1 MENCFKIRTWITLY
15 DMINGTLDGRKD
27 PSQIP
32 TLGDQIIAGVPREKI
47 LLNPKETQKENLS
60 DVYMICSTYSTLNKV
75 SPPICIVSTSN
86 HKKFEAML

>member
-1 MENCFKIRTWITLY
+1 
-15 DMINGTLDGRKD
+15 MINGTLDGRKD

-32 TLGDQIIAGVPREKI
+32 TLGDQIIAGVPRGKM

>member
-1 MENCFKIRTWITLY
+1 
-15 DMINGTLDGRKD
+15 MISGSLDGRKN

-32 TLGDQIIAGVPREKI
+32 TLGDQIIAGVPREKM

-60 DVYMICSTYSTLNKV
+60 DVYMICSTYTTLNKV

>member
-1 MENCFKIRTWITLY
+1 
-15 DMINGTLDGRKD
+15 MINGTLDGRKD

-32 TLGDQIIAGVPREKI
+32 TLGDQIIAGVPREKM
-47 LLNPKETQKENLS
+47 LLNPKETQKEKLS

-86 HKKFEAML
+86 QKKFEAML

>member
-1 MENCFKIRTWITLY
+1 
-15 DMINGTLDGRKD
+15 MINGTLDGRKD

-32 TLGDQIIAGVPREKI
+32 TLGDQIIAGVPREKM
-47 LLNPKETQKENLS
+47 LLNPKETQKEKLS

>member
-1 MENCFKIRTWITLY
+1 
-15 DMINGTLDGRKD
+15 MISRSLDGRKD

-32 TLGDQIIAGVPREKI
+32 TLGDQITAGVPREKKR
-47 LLNPKETQKENLS
+47 LLNPKETQKGKFS

>member
-1 MENCFKIRTWITLY
+1 
-15 DMINGTLDGRKD
+15 MINGSLDGRKD

-32 TLGDQIIAGVPREKI
+32 TLGDQIIAGVPREKM

>member
-1 MENCFKIRTWITLY
+1 
-15 DMINGTLDGRKD
+15 MINGTLDGRKD

-32 TLGDQIIAGVPREKI
+32 TLGDQIVAGVPREKM
-47 LLNPKETQKENLS
+47 LLNPKETQKEKLS

-86 HKKFEAML
+86 QKKFEAML

>member
-1 MENCFKIRTWITLY
+1 
-15 DMINGTLDGRKD
+15 MINGSLDGRKD

-32 TLGDQIIAGVPREKI
+32 TLGDQIIAGVPREKM

-60 DVYMICSTYSTLNKV
+60 DVYMICITYSTLNKV
-75 SPPICIVSTSN
+75 SPPICVVSTSN

>member
-1 MENCFKIRTWITLY
+1 
-15 DMINGTLDGRKD
+15 MINGTLDGRKD

>member
-15 DMINGTLDGRKD
+15 DMINGSLDGT
-27 PSQIP
+27 
-32 TLGDQIIAGVPREKI
+32 TLGDQIIAGVPRGKM
-47 LLNPKETQKENLS
+47 LLNPKETQKEKLS
-60 DVYMICSTYSTLNKV
+60 DVYMICITYSTLNKV

>member
-1 MENCFKIRTWITLY
+1 
-15 DMINGTLDGRKD
+15 MISGSLHGRKN

-32 TLGDQIIAGVPREKI
+32 TLGDQIIAGVPREKM
-47 LLNPKETQKENLS
+47 LLNPKETQKEKLS

>member
-15 DMINGTLDGRKD
+15 DMINGSLDGRKD

-32 TLGDQIIAGVPREKI
+32 TLGDQIIAGVPREKM
-47 LLNPKETQKENLS
+47 LLNPKETQKEKLS
-60 DVYMICSTYSTLNKV
+60 DVYMICSTYSTLNKA

>member
-1 MENCFKIRTWITLY
+1 
-15 DMINGTLDGRKD
+15 MINGTLDGRKD

-32 TLGDQIIAGVPREKI
+32 TLGDQIIAGVPREKM
-47 LLNPKETQKENLS
+47 LLNPKERQKENLS

>member
-1 MENCFKIRTWITLY
+1 
-15 DMINGTLDGRKD
+15 MINGTLDGRKD

-32 TLGDQIIAGVPREKI
+32 TLGDQIIAGVPREKM

-75 SPPICIVSTSN
+75 SPPICVVSTSN

>member
-1 MENCFKIRTWITLY
+1 
-15 DMINGTLDGRKD
+15 MISGSLDGRKN
-27 PSQIP
+27 PSLIP
-32 TLGDQIIAGVPREKI
+32 TLGDQIIAGVPREKM
-47 LLNPKETQKENLS
+47 LLNPKETQKEKLS

>member
-1 MENCFKIRTWITLY
+1 
-15 DMINGTLDGRKD
+15 MISGSLDGRKN

-32 TLGDQIIAGVPREKI
+32 TLGDQIVAGVPREKM

-86 HKKFEAML
+86 QKKFEAML

>member
-1 MENCFKIRTWITLY
+1 
-15 DMINGTLDGRKD
+15 MISGSLDGRKN

-32 TLGDQIIAGVPREKI
+32 TLGDQITAGVPREKKR
-47 LLNPKETQKENLS
+47 LLNPKETQKGKFS

>member
-1 MENCFKIRTWITLY
+1 
-15 DMINGTLDGRKD
+15 MINGSLDGRKD

-32 TLGDQIIAGVPREKI
+32 TLGDQITAGVPREKKR
-47 LLNPKETQKENLS
+47 LLNPKETQKGKFS
-60 DVYMICSTYSTLNKV
+60 DVYIICSTYSTLNKV

>member
-1 MENCFKIRTWITLY
+1 
-15 DMINGTLDGRKD
+15 MISGSLEGRKN

-32 TLGDQIIAGVPREKI
+32 TLGDQIIAGVPREKM
-47 LLNPKETQKENLS
+47 LLNPKETQKEKLS

>member
-1 MENCFKIRTWITLY
+1 
-15 DMINGTLDGRKD
+15 MISRSLDGRKD

-32 TLGDQIIAGVPREKI
+32 TLGDQIIAGVPRGKM
-47 LLNPKETQKENLS
+47 LLNPKETQKEKLS
-60 DVYMICSTYSTLNKV
+60 DVYMICSTYSTLDKV

>member
-1 MENCFKIRTWITLY
+1 
-15 DMINGTLDGRKD
+15 MINGTLDGRKD

-32 TLGDQIIAGVPREKI
+32 TLGDQIIAGVPREKM

-75 SPPICIVSTSN
+75 SPPICKVSTSN

>member
-1 MENCFKIRTWITLY
+1 
-15 DMINGTLDGRKD
+15 MISRSLDGRKD

-32 TLGDQIIAGVPREKI
+32 TLGDQIIAGVPREKM
-47 LLNPKETQKENLS
+47 LLNPKETQKEKLS
-60 DVYMICSTYSTLNKV
+60 DVYMICSTYSTLDKV

>member
-1 MENCFKIRTWITLY
+1 
-15 DMINGTLDGRKD
+15 MINGSLDGRKD

-32 TLGDQIIAGVPREKI
+32 TLGDQIIAGVPREKM
-47 LLNPKETQKENLS
+47 LLNPKETQKQKLS

-86 HKKFEAML
+86 HKKF

>member
-1 MENCFKIRTWITLY
+1 
-15 DMINGTLDGRKD
+15 MINGTLDGRKD

-32 TLGDQIIAGVPREKI
+32 TLGDQIIAGVPREKMF
-47 LLNPKETQKENLS
+47 LNPKETQKEKLS

>member
-1 MENCFKIRTWITLY
+1 MENCFKIRTRITFY
-15 DMINGTLDGRKD
+15 DMISGSLDGRKN

-32 TLGDQIIAGVPREKI
+32 TLGDQIVAGVPREKM
-47 LLNPKETQKENLS
+47 LLNPKETQKEKLS

>member
-1 MENCFKIRTWITLY
+1 
-15 DMINGTLDGRKD
+15 MISGSLDGRKN

-32 TLGDQIIAGVPREKI
+32 TLGDQIIAGVPREKM
-47 LLNPKETQKENLS
+47 LLNPKETQKKKLS

>member
-1 MENCFKIRTWITLY
+1 
-15 DMINGTLDGRKD
+15 MISGSLDGRKN

-32 TLGDQIIAGVPREKI
+32 TLGDQIIAGVPREKM
-47 LLNPKETQKENLS
+47 LLNAKETQKEKLS

>member
-1 MENCFKIRTWITLY
+1 
-15 DMINGTLDGRKD
+15 MISGSLDGRKD

-32 TLGDQIIAGVPREKI
+32 TLGDQIIAGVPREKM
-47 LLNPKETQKENLS
+47 LLNPKETQKEKLS

-86 HKKFEAML
+86 HKKI

>member
-1 MENCFKIRTWITLY
+1 
-15 DMINGTLDGRKD
+15 MISGSLDGRKN

-32 TLGDQIIAGVPREKI
+32 TLGDQIIAGVPREKM
-47 LLNPKETQKENLS
+47 LLNPKETQKEKLS

-86 HKKFEAML
+86 HKKFVAML

>member
-1 MENCFKIRTWITLY
+1 
-15 DMINGTLDGRKD
+15 MISGSLDGRKN

-32 TLGDQIIAGVPREKI
+32 TLGDQIIAGVPREKM
-47 LLNPKETQKENLS
+47 LLNPKETQKEKLS

-75 SPPICIVSTSN
+75 SPTICIVSTSN

>member
-1 MENCFKIRTWITLY
+1 
-15 DMINGTLDGRKD
+15 MISGSLDGRKN

-32 TLGDQIIAGVPREKI
+32 TLGDQIIAGVPREKM

-86 HKKFEAML
+86 HKKFETML

>member
-1 MENCFKIRTWITLY
+1 
-15 DMINGTLDGRKD
+15 MINGTLDGRKD

-32 TLGDQIIAGVPREKI
+32 TLGDQIVAGVPREKM
-47 LLNPKETQKENLS
+47 LLNPKETQKEKLS

>member
-1 MENCFKIRTWITLY
+1 
-15 DMINGTLDGRKD
+15 MISGSLDGRKN

-32 TLGDQIIAGVPREKI
+32 TLGDQIVAGVPREKM
-47 LLNPKETQKENLS
+47 LLNPKETQKEKLS

-86 HKKFEAML
+86 HKKFVAML

>member
-1 MENCFKIRTWITLY
+1 
-15 DMINGTLDGRKD
+15 MISGSLDGRKN

-32 TLGDQIIAGVPREKI
+32 TLGDQIVAGVPREKM
-47 LLNPKETQKENLS
+47 LLNPKETQKEKLS
-60 DVYMICSTYSTLNKV
+60 DVYMICSTYSTLDKV

>member
-1 MENCFKIRTWITLY
+1 
-15 DMINGTLDGRKD
+15 MINGSLDGRKD

-32 TLGDQIIAGVPREKI
+32 TLGDQITAGVPREKKR
-47 LLNPKETQKENLS
+47 LLNPKETQKGKFS